1 MRSRKAINREPLKGS
16 RSRRMNPPSDAS
28 KTYPRLYPPPL
39 HSPIPARHKGR
50 GKLERLTRGR
60 ERFPGEPSCV
70 PLRTPAQGRSPH
82 IPGRAI
88 EAVRAWQQT
97 ARTPFGSGRS
107 NYRAAVA
114 DGPGTMARPC
124 GLGPKLAAVVSAPSA
139 MRDAARGRRK
149 AALKVATGSQRFG
162 ARAPFGLC
170 QTSGVSAARMRVL
183 PSPRSCGER

>member
-1 MRSRKAINREPLKGS
+1 MERNIPNVNTIAESDQSRAAQRLAISSHEPAV
-16 RSRRMNPPSDAS
+16 RRI
-28 KTYPRLYPPPL
+28 KTYPRPPTRPYTP
-39 HSPIPARHKGR
+39 HIPARHKGR

-88 EAVRAWQQT
+88 EAVRAWQQA

-114 DGPGTMARPC
+114 DGPGTMARTC

-139 MRDAARGRRK
+139 METLRA
-149 AALKVATGSQRFG
+149 G
-162 ARAPFGLC
+162 AER
-170 QTSGVSAARMRVL
+170 L
-183 PSPRSCGER
+183 P